1 VRNGNA
7 WTEQAYLKATNP
19 ELEDLFGVRVSISG
33 DGNTL
38 VVGASNE
45 DGNAKGINGN
55 QMDNSADDAGA
66 VFIYTRTGN
75 TWTQRAYLKGSNTEA
90 FDMFGSAA
98 AVSRDGKTIVIG
110 APIEGSSARGVNG
123 NQADN
128 SAQGA
133 GAVYVFTV
141 N

>member
-1 VRNGNA
+1 
-7 WTEQAYLKATNP
+7 
-19 ELEDLFGVRVSISG
+19 LFGVRVSISG

-98 AVSRDGKTIVIG
+98 AVSRDGKTFVTG
-110 APIEGSSARGVNG
+110 APMEASAARGVNA
-123 NQADN
+123 NQNEN
-128 SAQGA
+128 SAQGS
-133 GAVYVFTV
+133 GAAYIFTT